1 MNFCDHLGEWVL
13 QKERILESR
22 RFCSFGQLS
31 PIAST
36 STNLNLKIFS
46 AIKLICWSIGLITS
60 KILFQAELSEF
71 VAQLVEQRHHVL
83 VEVNLPVTLSAISS
97 WGLRAIVIDF
107 GMMTKDGHRVLGEVG
122 VSKF

>member
-1 MNFCDHLGEWVL
+1 M
-13 QKERILESR
+13 
-22 RFCSFGQLS
+22 
-31 PIAST
+31 
-36 STNLNLKIFS
+36 
-46 AIKLICWSIGLITS
+46 
-60 KILFQAELSEF
+60 
-71 VAQLVEQRHHVL
+71 L